1 MSSSSTPWR
10 LAALPSLSRY
20 AIALLVLVLLGG
32 ELAAVLHMSS
42 HHGKRDGQ
50 EGLTLVDIEG
60 TYHGVR
66 TEAPLRVALESGHPA
81 ELEGQAA
88 LPEAD
93 LQALLT
99 WLELDSIKL
108 VQQWDNLDLGDA
120 MPADLLDMHC
130 AACHA
135 RTSDESLR
143 SEPYLEYP
151 DDVTAVASTREIL
164 PNDTDI
170 LLASTHT
177 HALSMGL
184 IALVIVL
191 LAQATGFGSGLV
203 GLLAL
208 LCAGSLLIDL
218 SCWWLARDSVAM
230 IPILVGAG
238 AVHMLSLCLLMA
250 MITVELLLRPG
261 FEVPTD

>member
-10 LAALPSLSRY
+10 LAALPLFSRL
-20 AIALLVLVLLGG
+20 AIALLILVILGG

-50 EGLTLVDIEG
+50 AGLTLVDIEG

-66 TEAPLRVALESGHPA
+66 TDAPLRVALEAGHPS
-81 ELEGQAA
+81 ELEGREALPAADLAA
-88 LPEAD
+88 LLA
-93 LQALLT
+93 
-99 WLELDSIKL
+99 WLELDSNEL
-108 VQQWDNLDLGDA
+108 AQQWDNEDLGDA
-120 MPADLLDMHC
+120 VPADLLDMHC
-130 AACHA
+130 ADCHA
-135 RTSDESLR
+135 ATSDESLR
-143 SEPYLEYP
+143 SEPFLGYL
-151 DDVTAVASTREIL
+151 DDVRAVSSSREIL

-177 HALSMGL
+177 HALSMGM

-191 LAQATGFGSGLV
+191 LAQATGFGAGLV

-208 LCAGSLLIDL
+208 LCGGSLLVDL
-218 SCWWLARDSVAM
+218 SCWWLARDTAAM

-250 MITVELLLRPG
+250 LIVAELLFRPG
-261 FEVPTD
+261 FEASTD